1 MLIEVLPFLR
11 GIASKIQTRLGDE
24 NPSLIPT
31 VFAAYALTSILVGAV
46 CTVLGFFRCGRLVKQ
61 QMSSWE
67 HQSDL

>member
-11 GIASKIQTRLGDE
+11 SIASKIQMRLGDD

-31 VFAAYALTSILVGAV
+31 VFATYALTSILVGAV
-46 CTVLGFFRCGRLVKQ
+46 CTILGIFRCGRLVKHQ
-61 QMSSWE
+61 TSSRE